1 MALVTV
7 SDLKT
12 YMDISFSN
20 RQEDAAQFVIDGL
33 QSELETFL
41 RRPIE
46 VASFTEKYVLESDHT
61 GLPMGSTIF
70 NDFYQASDV
79 DPVGLITYGTPP
91 PTVYFL
97 NSPVVSVQSVTVTNL
112 SETSRVLGEAIKRT
126 ATITSVTVAG
136 TTVTYTASNHG
147 FTVGQNIAVSGLST
161 SALNL
166 SSNVVTSV
174 ATNTFT
180 VTQSGLTAG
189 TFAQT
194 GTAVASGVDY
204 TVRKFG
210 IDFYRGFANDVLTV
224 TYTAGLA
231 GGNTPMFKLMIL
243 RAAAREVQNMHD
255 DVVGIK
261 DLGAREVALMETGF
275 LEKEL
280 NAVKR
285 YRRNRIS

>member
-1 MALVTV
+1 MLVSV
-7 SDLKT
+7 SDLAT
-12 YMDISFSN
+12 YMDIKFSN
-20 RQEDAAQFVIDGL
+20 RQEDAAEMVLQGL
-33 QSELETFL
+33 QSELEAYL

-46 VASFTEKYVLESDHT
+46 VASFTEEYVLESDHI

-70 NDFYQASDV
+70 NDFYATSDV

-91 PTVYFL
+91 PTIYFD
-97 NSPVVSVQSVTVTNL
+97 NSPVVSVQSVTVKNL
-112 SETSRVLGEAIKRT
+112 SEPLRVLGEAIKRT

-136 TTVTYTASNHG
+136 TTVTYTAANHG
-147 FTVGQNIAVSGLST
+147 FTKGQNITVTGLST
-161 SALNL
+161 DSLNL
-166 SSNVVTSV
+166 KSNVITSV

-194 GTAVASGVDY
+194 GSVLASGFDY

-210 IDFYRGFANDVLTV
+210 IDFYRGSASDILQV

-231 GGNTPMFKLMIL
+231 GANTPMFKLMIL
-243 RAAAREVQNMHD
+243 RAASREVQNMHD

-261 DLGAREVALMETGF
+261 DLSAREVAIAEVGF

-280 NAVKR
+280 MAVKR
-285 YRRNRIS
+285 WRRNRIA

>member
-33 QSELETFL
+33 QSELETYL

-46 VASFTEKYVLESDHT
+46 VASFTEDYVLESDHV

-91 PTVYFL
+91 PTVYFN
-97 NSPVVSVQSVTVTNL
+97 NSPVISVQSVTLTNM
-112 SETSRVLGEAIKRT
+112 SENNRVLGEAIRRS
-126 ATITSVTVAG
+126 ASVTSVTVAG

-147 FTVGQNIAVSGLST
+147 FTVGQNITVSGLST

-166 SSNVVTSV
+166 TSNIIKSV

-180 VTQSGLTAG
+180 G
-189 TFAQT
+189 F
-194 GTAVASGVDY
+194 DY

-210 IDFYRGFANDVLTV
+210 IDFYLGFANDKITV
-224 TYTAGLA
+224 TYTAGLT

-285 YRRNRIS
+285 WRRNRIS

>member
-20 RQEDAAQFVIDGL
+20 RQEDAAKFVIDGL
-33 QSELETFL
+33 QSELETYL

-46 VASFTEKYVLESDHT
+46 VASFTEDYVLESDHV

-91 PTVYFL
+91 PTVYFN
-97 NSPVVSVQSVTVTNL
+97 NSPVVSVQRVTLTNM
-112 SETSRVLGEAIKRT
+112 SENNRVLGEAIKRS
-126 ATITSVTVAG
+126 ASITSVTVAG
-136 TTVTYTASNHG
+136 STVTYTASNHG
-147 FTVGQNIAVSGLST
+147 FTVGQNITVSGLST

-166 SSNVVTSV
+166 VSNIITSV

-189 TFAQT
+189 TFNQT
-194 GTAVASGVDY
+194 GTVVASGFDY

-210 IDFYRGFANDVLTV
+210 IDFYLGFANDKITV
-224 TYTAGLA
+224 TYTAGLT

-280 NAVKR
+280 NSVKR
-285 YRRNRIS
+285 WRRNRIA